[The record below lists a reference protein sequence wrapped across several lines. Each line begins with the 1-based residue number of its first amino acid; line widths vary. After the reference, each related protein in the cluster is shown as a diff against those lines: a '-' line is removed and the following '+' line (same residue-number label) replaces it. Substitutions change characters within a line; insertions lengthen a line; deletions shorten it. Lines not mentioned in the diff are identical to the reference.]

1 MRAQTSSK
9 GNSLLEVLIALII
22 LAIGLLGLAG
32 MQLHGLRDNHSAF
45 LRSQA
50 TYLAAEIIDRMQ
62 ANREAALA
70 GEYDIESE
78 EEPTGAS
85 SKALTD
91 LEEWKANLATLP
103 EGDGSVKVVDGTAS
117 VTVKWRDMSSRGNA
131 TSFQTDV
138 RI

>member
-1 MRAQTSSK
+1 VRVQTFSK
-9 GNSLLEVLIALII
+9 GYSLLEVLIALII

-70 GEYDIESE
+70 GEYDIESQ
-78 EEPTGAS
+78 EEPTGS
-85 SKALTD
+85 GKALTD
-91 LEEWKANLATLP
+91 LEEWRANLERLP
-103 EGDGSVKVVDGTAS
+103 DGDGSVEVVGGIAR
-117 VTVKWRDMSSRGNA
+117 VTVSWRDASSKGELTTFR
-131 TSFQTDV
+131 TDS

>member
-1 MRAQTSSK
+1 MIRESTK
-9 GNSLLEVLIALII
+9 GYSLLEVLVALVI

-50 TYLAAEIIDRMQ
+50 THLAAEIIDRMQ

-70 GEYDIESE
+70 GEYDIKTGEN
-78 EEPTGAS
+78 PTGATG
-85 SKALTD
+85 KVLID
-91 LEEWKANLATLP
+91 LAEWKVNLAVLP
-103 EGDGSVKVVDGTAS
+103 EGEGSVEVDEGIARVVIR
-117 VTVKWRDMSSRGNA
+117 WRDVSSQGNS
-131 TSFQTDV
+131 TVFQTDS